1 MSLAHRLPG
10 RAALAA
16 LLFFATAPA
25 ARAALP
31 EDPSS
36 LTRTTSFAEM
46 EALLAALDGRGP
58 VQVTMEGRSV
68 GGRALYLVRLR
79 RGESP
84 KWRLLF
90 YAQQHGDEIS
100 GKDALLFLARDIA
113 RQPAHLPADVE
124 LWLMPMVNP
133 DGAEAGTRV
142 NAAGADL
149 NRDHLGLEQPET
161 QALHRVV
168 QRVRPHLAVDCHEF
182 ARDSESWTARGW
194 SKWPDLTFDGLNNP
208 LFGQPAVVTALQW
221 VERARTPVEDA
232 GHRYFR
238 YTVGGVPP
246 DDEQRH
252 SAPDTDSAM
261 NAVGAYGGLSFIAEA
276 AARSGHEATAR
287 ELGSRVHAYLALL
300 RWLLAEAPQHAGEL
314 ERASERRLPAF
325 LPVNYFWAR
334 AGLFHGPV
342 SRFPVLERATGRTL
356 EIPTANLMT
365 DLVVKRSV
373 PTPAGYA
380 VDAASP
386 AVVAAFASLL
396 ERHAIPFERLTGPR
410 TVEAEPCTLLRVED
424 EFDELYSRYEGRQIV
439 RREPPRPRELA
450 AGSLWIPLG
459 GDDAVRAA
467 LLLEP
472 ASLYGL
478 YQLPRFRALLGE
490 DGAIPVLRV
499 VR

>member
-276 AARSGHEATAR
+276 AARRRHEGDGPRARQRASTPISRCCAGCWRRLRSAQESSSARASGACRRSSPSTTSGPGRASSTAR
-287 ELGSRVHAYLALL
+287 S
-300 RWLLAEAPQHAGEL
+300 
-314 ERASERRLPAF
+314 RAS
-325 LPVNYFWAR
+325 
-334 AGLFHGPV
+334 
-342 SRFPVLERATGRTL
+342 
-356 EIPTANLMT
+356 
-365 DLVVKRSV
+365 RSSSA
-373 PTPAGYA
+373 PPAGRSR
-380 VDAASP
+380 SP
-386 AVVAAFASLL
+386 
-396 ERHAIPFERLTGPR
+396 PR
-410 TVEAEPCTLLRVED
+410 T
-424 EFDELYSRYEGRQIV
+424 
-439 RREPPRPRELA
+439 
-450 AGSLWIPLG
+450 
-459 GDDAVRAA
+459 
-467 LLLEP
+467 
-472 ASLYGL
+472 
-478 YQLPRFRALLGE
+478 
-490 DGAIPVLRV
+490 
-499 VR
+499 